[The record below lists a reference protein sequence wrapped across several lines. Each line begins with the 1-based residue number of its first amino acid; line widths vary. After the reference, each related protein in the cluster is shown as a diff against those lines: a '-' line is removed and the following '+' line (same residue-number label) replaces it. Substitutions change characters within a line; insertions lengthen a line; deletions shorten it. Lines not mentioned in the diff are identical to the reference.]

1 MREFDFDAFLP
12 RFLKAIGDTLLMVSV
27 SFVAA
32 SIIGILLALW
42 LYASRPGNLLENR
55 YVYAVINFVIN
66 LIRPVPFLI
75 VAIAVVG
82 LTRIVFGTSLGPLA
96 ATLPLTIVAS
106 VAIARVIET
115 NLVAVDPGAVEAG
128 TAMGA
133 SPVRVLFTVVIPES
147 LGPMVLGLTYIVVAL
162 VDATAVAG
170 VLGAGGLGDLALKY
184 GWARFDYTVIWI
196 VVITLVI
203 LVQAIQAIGNAI
215 ARKVMH

>member
-1 MREFDFDAFLP
+1 VREFDLEAFLP
-12 RFLKAIGDTLLMVSV
+12 RFLRAIGETLIMVGV

-42 LYASRPGNLLENR
+42 LYASRPGNILQNR

-82 LTRIVFGTSLGPLA
+82 LTRIVFGTSLGPLP

-133 SPVRVLFTVVIPES
+133 SPLRVLFTVVIPES

-170 VLGAGGLGDLALKY
+170 VLGSGGLGDLAIKY
-184 GWARFDYTVIWI
+184 GWNRFDYTVIWI

-203 LVQAIQAIGNAI
+203 LVQGIQAIGNAI

>member
-1 MREFDFDAFLP
+1 MREFDLEAFLP
-12 RFLKAIGDTLLMVSV
+12 RFFKAIGETFTMVSV
-27 SFVAA
+27 SFIA
-32 SIIGILLALW
+32 SAIIGILLALW
-42 LYASRPGNLLENR
+42 LYASRPGNILENR

-133 SPVRVLFTVVIPES
+133 SPVRVLFTIVVPES

-170 VLGAGGLGDLALKY
+170 VLGAGGLGDLAMKY

>member
-1 MREFDFDAFLP
+1 VREFDLEAFLP
-12 RFLKAIGDTLLMVSV
+12 RFLRAIGETLIMVGV

-55 YVYAVINFVIN
+55 YVYAVINFIIN

>member
-1 MREFDFDAFLP
+1 MREFDLEAFLP
-12 RFLKAIGDTLLMVSV
+12 RFLKAIGDTLLMVGV
-27 SFVAA
+27 SFTAA

-42 LYASRPGNLLENR
+42 LYASRPGNILENR
-55 YVYAVINFVIN
+55 VVYAVINFVIN

-133 SPVRVLFTVVIPES
+133 SPVRVLFTIVIPES

-203 LVQAIQAIGNAI
+203 LVQGIQAIGNAI

>member
-1 MREFDFDAFLP
+1 MREFDLEAFLP
-12 RFLKAIGDTLLMVSV
+12 RFIKAIGETLLMVGV
-27 SFVAA
+27 SFTAA

-42 LYASRPGNLLENR
+42 LYASRPGNILENR
-55 YVYAVINFVIN
+55 VVYSVINFLIN

-133 SPVRVLFTVVIPES
+133 SPVRVLFTIVIPES

-203 LVQAIQAIGNAI
+203 LVQGIQAIGNLI

>member
-1 MREFDFDAFLP
+1 MREFDLEAFLP
-12 RFLKAIGDTLLMVSV
+12 RFLKAIGETLLMVGV
-27 SFVAA
+27 SFTAA
-32 SIIGILLALW
+32 AIIGILLALW
-42 LYASRPGNLLENR
+42 LYASRPGNILENR
-55 YVYAVINFVIN
+55 VVFSVINFVIN

-82 LTRIVFGTSLGPLA
+82 LTRIIFGTGLGPLA

-133 SPVRVLFTVVIPES
+133 SPVRVLFTIVIPES

-203 LVQAIQAIGNAI
+203 LVQGIQAIGNAI

>member
-1 MREFDFDAFLP
+1 MREFDLEAFLP
-12 RFLKAIGDTLLMVSV
+12 RFLKAVGETLIMVGV

-42 LYASRPGNLLENR
+42 LYASRPGNILENR
-55 YVYAVINFVIN
+55 YVYSVINFLIN

-82 LTRIVFGTSLGPLA
+82 LTRIIFGTSLGPLA

-170 VLGAGGLGDLALKY
+170 VLGSGGLGDLALKY

-215 ARKVMH
+215 AKRVMH

>member
-12 RFLKAIGDTLLMVSV
+12 RFLKAIGDTLLMVGV

-42 LYASRPGNLLENR
+42 LYASRPGNILENR

-203 LVQAIQAIGNAI
+203 LVQGIQAIGNAI